1 MVIEESILIISPIDN
16 VWNIF
21 TNLACWSK
29 WNTVLENVSSDSPG
43 IAEGSRLRF
52 CIRPFVIPVSF
63 EPVIEEVIPGK
74 KITWRG
80 EKFGI
85 TAVHEYIFQ
94 ETGQGVSVI
103 SRETFSGNPVALSGI
118 LFSMGRLKELTLRH
132 LKDLKEAAESIKEN
146 GPKD

>member
-1 MVIEESILIISPIDN
+1 MVIEESILILSPIEK

-21 TNLACWSK
+21 TDLTCWSK
-29 WNTVLENVSSDSPG
+29 WNTVLENLSSESPR
-43 IAEGSRLRF
+43 IAEGGGFRF

-63 EPVIEEVIPGK
+63 EPVIEEVVPGK
-74 KITWRG
+74 KVTWRG

-94 ETGQGVSVI
+94 ETEQGVSVI
-103 SRETFSGNPVALSGI
+103 SRETFSGNTISLSGI
-118 LFSMGRLKELTLRH
+118 LFSMGRLKELTLTL

-146 GPKD
+146 GSKD